1 MAIALFNDQDVLA
14 GQKLGI
20 STAKAIA
27 LMVMASGLGAMNI
40 YHMGNSITNKLLS
53 PDSSLLLYALLY
65 FIAACIAF
73 IEVPITE
80 EIVTK
85 EARGHRAFGHRIIL
99 AVVACMAMGGGVYSI
114 TTDAQKTDA
123 TRTAHTT
130 HESGFEDL
138 KQSLI
143 SDRNAARSKAKNA
156 AERSQANSDYFNA
169 LATLKKQQANHQSN
183 RPTEAIKTGSFWH
196 WLWACGFSFL
206 CSIGVIVITAYLA
219 KYHKPLT
226 EIPRVFFRVK
236 EDQEWQMND
245 DDVRVIPAHVD
256 LSNGQSNPSARSAMN
271 ATPSLANQNRPA
283 PDDSTLGAAS
293 VGHHSVGERSPK
305 VAYSAGHYQAI
316 KAGILAR
323 DFNPTQAPVKSA
335 LVTLKVQFVDDAAR
349 QKKAVEILDQLKAE
363 TVIIDNPARADT
375 KQNLAKYVV
384 NPDYLTN
391 ADEAVEAT
399 IQNDDDEEG
408 IGEFDIVTRC
418 PRCND
423 YNVTDI
429 VLLIDDQQQIAR
441 CDCGHNYVAHTHI
454 ANGFNPISD
463 ALLTQARERNK
474 SLLGLSGSQP
484 ESTATPANR

>member
-73 IEVPITE
+73 IEVPVTE

-85 EARGHRAFGHRIIL
+85 EARGHRATGHRLLL

-123 TRTAHTT
+123 NRTAHST

-138 KQSLI
+138 KQGLI
-143 SDRNAARSKAKNA
+143 SDRNAARYKAKTS
-156 AERSQANSDYFNA
+156 AERSQANSDYYNA
-169 LATLKKQQANHQSN
+169 LATLKKQQANHQST

-206 CSIGVIVITAYLA
+206 CSVGVIVITAYLA

-245 DDVRVIPAHVD
+245 DDVRVIPAQVD
-256 LSNGQSNPSARSAMN
+256 LSGGSSTRPARKALAEPS
-271 ATPSLANQNRPA
+271 QNRPPLGESRVGA
-283 PDDSTLGAAS
+283 VSDHSFGVSDRTLNETEQG
-293 VGHHSVGERSPK
+293 GK
-305 VAYSAGHYQAI
+305 VDYSDAHYQTI
-316 KAGILAR
+316 KRAVLSGDI
-323 DFNPTQAPVKSA
+323 NPTQRPIRRQ
-335 LVTLKVQFVDDAAR
+335 LIMLNIRFVDDGAR
-349 QKKAVEILDQLKAE
+349 ARKASQILDKLAAE
-363 TVIIDNPARADT
+363 SVLIENPEFN
-375 KQNLAKYVV
+375 KGGKVVAKYLLNPSLNQVV
-384 NPDYLTN
+384 EESKLS
-391 ADEAVEAT
+391 ADSDTV
-399 IQNDDDEEG
+399 
-408 IGEFDIVTRC
+408 GEFDITTRC
-418 PRCND
+418 GHCGEYD
-423 YNVTDI
+423 YTKIDT
-429 VLLIDDQQQIAR
+429 LLEDQKGIIA
-441 CDCGHNYVAHTHI
+441 CSGCGKHYVAQSHLT
-454 ANGFNPISD
+454 ADSNPIST
-463 ALLTQARERNK
+463 ALLKQALK
-474 SLLGLSGSQP
+474 P
-484 ESTATPANR
+484 

>member
-27 LMVMASGLGAMNI
+27 LMIMASGLGAMNI

-85 EARGHRAFGHRIIL
+85 EARGHRATGHRLIL

-114 TTDAQKTDA
+114 TTDAYKSDA

-130 HESGFEDL
+130 NESGFEDL
-138 KQSLI
+138 KQGLI
-143 SDRNAARSKAKNA
+143 SDRNAARSTAKSS
-156 AERSQANSDYFNA
+156 AERSQANSHYFKA
-169 LATLKKQQANHQSN
+169 LAALKQQQANHQST
-183 RPTEAIKTGSFWH
+183 RPPETVTTGSFWH

-245 DDVRVIPAHVD
+245 DDVRVIPAQVD
-256 LSNGQSNPSARSAMN
+256 LSGGSSTRTARKALVES
-271 ATPSLANQNRPA
+271 SQNRPPLDKSRVGA
-283 PDDSTLGAAS
+283 VLGHSGGASDRTLNETEKG
-293 VGHHSVGERSPK
+293 GK
-305 VAYSAGHYQAI
+305 VDYSEAHYQAI
-316 KAGILAR
+316 KSAVLNGDIK
-323 DFNPTQAPVKSA
+323 PTQRPIRAQLMKLNVR
-335 LVTLKVQFVDDAAR
+335 FVDDGARARKAA
-349 QKKAVEILDQLKAE
+349 EILDTLSTE
-363 TVIIDNPARADT
+363 NI
-375 KQNLAKYVV
+375 LVV
-384 NPDYLTN
+384 NPEFNQGGKVVAKYLLNPDHGKPTSMYN
-391 ADEAVEAT
+391 
-399 IQNDDDEEG
+399 QMLEEETV
-408 IGEFDIVTRC
+408 GEFDISTRC
-418 PRCND
+418 GHCGD
-423 YNVTDI
+423 YAYTRIDE
-429 VLLIDDQQQIAR
+429 LIDQKNGVVNCES
-441 CDCGHNYVAHTHI
+441 CDKNYMAFSHLTSDS
-454 ANGFNPISD
+454 NP
-463 ALLTQARERNK
+463 LTDNFKQRAVQSRK
-474 SLLGLSGSQP
+474 A
-484 ESTATPANR
+484 TAAVI